1 MKPKI
6 LVTRKM
12 TDEAENKLAENFDVT
27 FNKNDEPIPYDEL
40 IKLANQYDGL
50 VVSGWDKF
58 DENFFNQM
66 SGKLK
71 IIATFSVGYDHI
83 NIKSAKEK
91 NVVITNTPNVLNDAV
106 AEITLLLML
115 ATCRK
120 AYEGINL
127 VKSDKWKNVKVDFV
141 NFVMGQSM
149 TGKTL
154 GIIGLGR
161 IGRIV
166 AKRAKGFGMK
176 IIYYNRNKLS
186 NELEDGAKYYESV
199 NSMMPDCD
207 FVSIH
212 TPATSE
218 TKNILN
224 SEAINLLPNH
234 AIVINTSRG
243 STLDDEA
250 LIEALKNKKIYA
262 AGLDV
267 FIDEPNVDKRYLKL
281 DNCFLLP
288 HIGSSNYETRDAMAM
303 LAVKNINAFFDNK
316 TLLSRVTE

>member
-115 ATCRK
+115 VTCRK
-120 AYEGINL
+120 AYEGINSVSYTHL
-127 VKSDKWKNVKVDFV
+127 
-141 NFVMGQSM
+141 
-149 TGKTL
+149 TL
-154 GIIGLGR
+154 
-161 IGRIV
+161 
-166 AKRAKGFGMK
+166 
-176 IIYYNRNKLS
+176 
-186 NELEDGAKYYESV
+186 
-199 NSMMPDCD
+199 PT
-207 FVSIH
+207 
-212 TPATSE
+212 TPY
-218 TKNILN
+218 
-224 SEAINLLPNH
+224 
-234 AIVINTSRG
+234 V
-243 STLDDEA
+243 
-250 LIEALKNKKIYA
+250 
-262 AGLDV
+262 
-267 FIDEPNVDKRYLKL
+267 
-281 DNCFLLP
+281 
-288 HIGSSNYETRDAMAM
+288 
-303 LAVKNINAFFDNK
+303 
-316 TLLSRVTE
+316 